1 MHDAGCATSA
11 LAQSRVSRVCAFV
24 QRRCTLFIPLSC
36 LVRFPFLLR
45 SHISFVFPLLR
56 VSSLRFPS
64 STSLCFDSRS
74 RFLRLPHLLRLPPFL
89 NHRACM
95 RARHRARLGSFASS
109 RAALPSHLPP
119 FSFLSRSFSVGSL
132 LPFHSLP
139 LSFSSSLDSL
149 FRLRCFSCRVQT
161 WRGRWGVI
169 GGEFASDWMVER
181 VRGVV
186 DDVDDVLA
194 CSVVKT
200 HWRRTK
206 APLCYLELHRRWRR
220 RRGAGVCVN

>member
-95 RARHRARLGSFASS
+95 RARHRARLRAHEVAGLVIKRECTRLGSFASS

-194 CSVVKT
+194 CS
-200 HWRRTK
+200 
-206 APLCYLELHRRWRR
+206 
-220 RRGAGVCVN
+220 GAGNR